1 MDILR
6 YGRGS
11 KTRYSWRVN
20 LREAFFD
27 ENIENTR
34 YRNLLV
40 KLLTIDKKKYSL
52 NFKRKFYGD
61 R

>member
-11 KTRYSWRVN
+11 KTRYSLGVN

-27 ENIENTR
+27 ENIENTLSDFVSETT
-34 YRNLLV
+34 N
-40 KLLTIDKKKYSL
+40 D
-52 NFKRKFYGD
+52 
-61 R
+61 